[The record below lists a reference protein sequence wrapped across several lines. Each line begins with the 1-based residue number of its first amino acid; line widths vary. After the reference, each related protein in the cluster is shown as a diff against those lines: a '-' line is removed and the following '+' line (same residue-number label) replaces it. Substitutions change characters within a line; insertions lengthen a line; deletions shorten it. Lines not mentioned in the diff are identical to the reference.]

1 MHILITRQI
10 EQSKKFSYLLKEK
23 NIENSIFP
31 VIRIKNIQIKK
42 EDEENF
48 EKSNF
53 VIFTSQNSVTSLMK
67 NWEDINFN
75 GKKIAAIGESTKTI
89 LNTFNINVDIVPKFN
104 FTSESLLEEIVENN
118 INNKK
123 IVIIKGLEGR
133 NYLHKHLSR
142 NNTVLNDINVYGR
155 YLPENIDKLT
165 LDNMPNFT
173 HVCITSIEILNNFIK
188 IKNILEFTISRH
200 IIFISGNERISKKIK
215 EEFPHN
221 NVLISI
227 NPTNKE
233 MLKTILEL

>member
-104 FTSESLLEEIVENN
+104 FTSESLLEEIVGNN

-133 NYLHKHLSR
+133 NYLHKQLSR

-188 IKNILEFTISRH
+188 IKNILEFTISKH

>member
-53 VIFTSQNSVTSLMK
+53 VIFTSQNSVTSLME

-104 FTSESLLEEIVENN
+104 FTS
-118 INNKK
+118 
-123 IVIIKGLEGR
+123 
-133 NYLHKHLSR
+133 
-142 NNTVLNDINVYGR
+142 
-155 YLPENIDKLT
+155 
-165 LDNMPNFT
+165 
-173 HVCITSIEILNNFIK
+173 
-188 IKNILEFTISRH
+188 
-200 IIFISGNERISKKIK
+200 
-215 EEFPHN
+215 
-221 NVLISI
+221 
-227 NPTNKE
+227 
-233 MLKTILEL
+233 